1 MILDLHKAFYWRRQ
15 TRDYIRDKYPEEDV
29 IKALIQRVFCVVPS
43 KQNLFPYAV
52 KVIGP
57 EPKNDKYR
65 EELYRL
71 SKHTDTPHNKNCFA
85 PYNLIFTT
93 RLATPNNG
101 MPMTIETGFYQCDPK
116 WYRDSGFVRQS
127 GIEIGMFATLL
138 SAHCLHQNIDVAY
151 MLCFPNSKE
160 EWREFD
166 FINDEDVIFIMSLGY
181 KDKTRPRAKPEERPQ
196 ENEVI
201 QWI

>member
-1 MILDLHKAFYWRRQ
+1 MILDLHKAFFWRRQ
-15 TRDYIRDKYPEEDV
+15 TRDYITDKYPEKDLV
-29 IKALIQRVFCVVPS
+29 KNLIWRVFSVVPS
-43 KQNLFPYAV
+43 KQNLFPYSV

-57 EPKNDKYR
+57 ESKNDKYR

-71 SKHTDTPHNKNCFA
+71 SKHTSAPHNRNCFA
-85 PYNLIFTT
+85 PYNILFTT
-93 RLATPNNG
+93 RLCAPNEDT
-101 MPMTIETGFYQCDPK
+101 PMTAETGFYQCDPEN
-116 WYRDSGFVRQS
+116 YRDPGFVRQT

-166 FINDEDVIFIMSLGY
+166 FINDEEVIFVMSLGY